1 MKITVCENRFE
12 VVVKDLGRED
22 ALRLIE
28 KFQDWVLDKQFQS
41 INFDAPTDEDY
52 LAAMGP
58 CGK

>member
-12 VVVKDLGRED
+12 VVVQDLGRED

-28 KFQDWVLDKQFQS
+28 RFQDWVLDKQFQS